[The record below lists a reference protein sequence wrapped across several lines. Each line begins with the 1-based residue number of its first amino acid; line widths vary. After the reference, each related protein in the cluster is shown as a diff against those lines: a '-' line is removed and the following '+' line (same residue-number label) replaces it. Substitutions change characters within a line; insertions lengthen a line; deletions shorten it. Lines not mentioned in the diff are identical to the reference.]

1 MYCFQESHQRVM
13 SSSSERFITMQCDS
27 RRPHAFTLIELLV
40 VIAIIAI
47 LAAILFPVF
56 AQAREKARSTSCL
69 SNQKQLGLA
78 FMQYIQDYDETY
90 PPAVGSVVTGTI
102 IRPQHWLAELQGG
115 INVPIAIVPAG
126 VIIPGIVSPY
136 IKNNQIL
143 NCPSA
148 PQRPSV
154 ATAAVGYMYND
165 LAVAQSQ
172 ASFSAPAQ
180 TVLTAESST
189 ATGSLLGTQGVNQL
203 RLNVGHAVNRII
215 NYNNTGQGP
224 APIASPLNI
233 IPAVARP
240 TNILFDQADL
250 DDVNRHSGGGNFL
263 YADGHAKWAR
273 VNTNAAGIPQGVY
286 FPPAINVRTN
296 AVNANGVVVLD
307 NINEPVP
314 GGLMYNYQG
323 TFHLN

>member
-1 MYCFQESHQRVM
+1 M
-13 SSSSERFITMQCDS
+13 TMQRDT
-27 RRPHAFTLIELLV
+27 RRSLGFTLIELLV

-56 AQAREKARSTSCL
+56 AQAREKSRSASCL
-69 SNQKQLGLA
+69 SNQKQIGLA
-78 FMQYIQDYDETY
+78 MMQYIQDYDETY

-102 IRPQHWLAELQGG
+102 VRPQHWIAELHGG
-115 INVPIAIVPAG
+115 INVPAAVVPLG
-126 VIIPGIVSPY
+126 VVVPGIVSPY
-136 IKNNQIL
+136 VKNNQLI

-165 LAVAQSQ
+165 LAVGQPQ

-224 APIASPLNI
+224 APIASPLVT

-286 FPPAINVRTN
+286 FPLANQVRTN
-296 AVNANGVVVLD
+296 AVNANGAIVLD
-307 NINEPVP
+307 NVNEPVP